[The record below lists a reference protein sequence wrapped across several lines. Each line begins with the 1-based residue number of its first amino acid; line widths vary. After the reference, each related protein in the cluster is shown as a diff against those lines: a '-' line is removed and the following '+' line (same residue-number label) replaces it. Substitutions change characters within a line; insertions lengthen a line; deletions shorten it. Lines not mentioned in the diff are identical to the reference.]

1 MRKFESAALMRIGIS
16 NGDVLERISKLHAFQ
31 LMETGEEN
39 PSVPW
44 MSKGVI
50 EHALSTMGP
59 QPEKSNKRVAS
70 ENWGDMD
77 EAD

>member
-44 MSKGVI
+44 M
-50 EHALSTMGP
+50 
-59 QPEKSNKRVAS
+59 
-70 ENWGDMD
+70 
-77 EAD
+77 